1 MKDFYRILG
10 IPREASAEQIHTAY
24 RAAAKQHH
32 PDRNNAGSGD
42 GRFRA
47 VQEAYETL
55 GNPAR
60 KADYDASFPGKGDGS
75 GSTTGGRVHVRVSSA
90 DPFTGPHGKRP
101 PVWPVEEEGPSFRD
115 DATGPIDER
124 VRSYYTVWV
133 IR

>member
-10 IPREASAEQIHTAY
+10 LPHEASAEQIHAAY

-32 PDRNNAGSGD
+32 PDRNNAESGD

-47 VQEAYETL
+47 VQEAYEIL

-60 KADYDASFPGKGDGS
+60 KAEFDASLPGKRDNS
-75 GSTTGGRVHVRVSSA
+75 GSTTGGRVHVRLSSA
-90 DPFTGPHGKRP
+90 EPFTGSRGKRP
-101 PVWPVEEEGPSFRD
+101 PVRPVEEEGPFFRD
-115 DATGPIDER
+115 ETTPSIDER
-124 VRSYYTVWV
+124 VRSCYTVWV